1 MLCGDTMAVENLI
14 RSEYLPDYD
23 FRTKRLFVESDLAS
37 ASSVT
42 LSREASHYLITVL
55 RLGQGDVILLF
66 NGRDGE
72 WLGQIDKA
80 DKKSAVLNL
89 VKQTRPQP
97 ERTDI
102 DYLFAPI
109 KTARLDYLVQKAV
122 EMGASRLVPVITK
135 HTQYSRLNE
144 ERMRANIIEAAE
156 QCGVLHV
163 PDLAPE
169 IKLDAL
175 LAQWDSARTLIFCDE
190 RAEGEDPIAALQAAK
205 RGPIGVLIGPEGGFS
220 SEERTELLKLPSVTR
235 LSLGPRI
242 LRADTAGVAAFAL
255 VQAVLG
261 DWRMK

>member
-1 MLCGDTMAVENLI
+1 M
-14 RSEYLPDYD
+14 PDYD
-23 FRTKRLFVESDLAS
+23 FRTKRLFVDDPLIDTPAI
-37 ASSVT
+37 T
-42 LSREASHYLITVL
+42 LNRDASHYVITVL

-80 DKKSAVLNL
+80 DRKSAILKL

-97 ERTDI
+97 EQTDI
-102 DYLFAPI
+102 EYLFAPI

-122 EMGASRLVPVITK
+122 EMGASRLVPVLTK
-135 HTQYSRLNE
+135 HTQFSRLNE

-175 LAQWDSARTLIFCDE
+175 LSQWDSARTLVFCDE
-190 RAEGEDPIAALQAAK
+190 RADIQDPVAALQATK
-205 RGPIGVLIGPEGGFS
+205 PGPVGILIGPEGGFS
-220 SEERTELLKLPSVTR
+220 SDERDQILKIPAVTR

>member
-1 MLCGDTMAVENLI
+1 MLCGDTMAVSSVI
-14 RSEYLPDYD
+14 WSTSLPDYD
-23 FRTKRLFVESDLAS
+23 FRTKRLFVDGPLIDTPAI
-37 ASSVT
+37 T
-42 LSREASHYLITVL
+42 LNRDASHYVITVL

-80 DKKSAVLNL
+80 DRKSAALKL
-89 VKQTRPQP
+89 VQQTRPQP
-97 ERTDI
+97 EQTDI
-102 DYLFAPI
+102 EYLFAPI
-109 KTARLDYLVQKAV
+109 KSARLDYLVQKAV
-122 EMGASRLVPVITK
+122 EMGASRLVPVLTK
-135 HTQYSRLNE
+135 HTQFSRLNE

-163 PDLAPE
+163 PELAPE

-175 LAQWDSARTLIFCDE
+175 LSQWDSARTLVFCDE
-190 RAEGEDPIAALQAAK
+190 RADIQDPVAALQATK
-205 RGPIGVLIGPEGGFS
+205 PGPVGVLIGPEGGFS
-220 SEERTELLKLPSVTR
+220 SDERDQILKILAVTR